1 MTSYNNQPMLNAQA
15 GFDFYLMHFKS
26 LADVHH
32 CNNYPEPENPL
43 ITLFTCSPLRNAA
56 SYEVTTDFFIIAFK
70 KFSSGEIRYGKTR
83 YDHQSGSM
91 YFLKPH
97 QTIQMRDV
105 ALDGD
110 GFEIWF
116 HEDYLSGHPLYT
128 QIKKYSF
135 FNYELNE
142 ALHVSPKEQQTIW
155 ELYEKIASEYH
166 NNQDEFTRDII
177 LGHIE
182 SILKYT
188 QRFYKRQFINRF
200 LLSGTTVTRFNQS
213 LAAYFEKGLLREKG
227 LPTVALFA
235 DELNLSPRYLSDLL
249 KQETGKTAMD
259 LIHIFLVSEAKNLLN
274 QGDHTVA
281 QIAYQLGF
289 ENPPYFSRLFR
300 KETSISPNQFKKQ
313 YLN

>member
-1 MTSYNNQPMLNAQA
+1 
-15 GFDFYLMHFKS
+15 MHFKNLS
-26 LADVHH
+26 DVHR

-43 ITLFTCSPLRNAA
+43 LTLFTCNPLRSVT
-56 SYEVTTDFFIIAFK
+56 SYQVTTSFFVIAFK
-70 KFSSGEIRYGKTR
+70 KFSSGEVRYGKTQ

-97 QTIQMRDV
+97 QTIEMKEI

-116 HEDYLSGHPLYT
+116 HEDYLSGHPLHT
-128 QIKKYSF
+128 EIKKYTY

-142 ALHVSPKEQQTIW
+142 ALHVSPKEQQILW
-155 ELYEKIASEYH
+155 ELYEKIATEYH
-166 NNQDEFTRDII
+166 NNPDEFTRDII

-182 SILKYT
+182 SILKYS

-200 LLSGTTVTRFNQS
+200 ILSGTTVTKFDKA
-213 LAAYFEKGLLREKG
+213 LAAYFEKGLLQQKG

-235 DELNLSPRYLSDLL
+235 SELNLSARYLSDLL

-259 LIHIFLVSEAKNLLN
+259 LIQIFLVSQAKNLLN
-274 QGDHTVA
+274 QGDLTI
-281 QIAYQLGF
+281 QEIAFLLGF
-289 ENPPYFSRLFR
+289 ENPPYFSRLFK
-300 KETSISPNQFKKQ
+300 KETGLSPNQFKKQ
-313 YLN
+313 HLN